1 MTSCALRGNRTQQL
15 SFSELSARRRITLS
29 TVVPHTFPTR
39 IELRT
44 GQVWLVPFLV

>member
-1 MTSCALRGNRTQQL
+1 VRREGIELNSCP
-15 SFSELSARRRITLS
+15 FSEPSARRRITLS

-39 IELRT
+39 IALRT